1 MIEENLI
8 KFLENKKGTISF
20 KFKKLKKKLNDDCYI
35 LKINKKLF
43 LYNNKLLSYLFN
55 HLNYHFYGN

>member
-1 MIEENLI
+1 MIEENLV
-8 KFLENKKGTISF
+8 KFLENKKAIISF

-43 LYNNKLLSYLFN
+43 LYNN
-55 HLNYHFYGN
+55 